1 MGLMLRPLRWV
12 HDVKTGMSRWRGR
25 IRHGDRATLDT
36 QRQTVPTEGD
46 YHAKLLASV
55 AVMPAEPARIRGYPV
70 SADAGP
76 AAVFPPRASETERS
90 GASVRGTYRT
100 H

>member
-12 HDVKTGMSRWRGR
+12 HDVKTGMSWWRGR
-25 IRHGDRATLDT
+25 ILHGDRATLDT

-46 YHAKLLASV
+46 YDAKLLASV
-55 AVMPAEPARIRGYPV
+55 AVMPAEPARIRRHPV
-70 SADAGP
+70 FDDAGSP
-76 AAVFPPRASETERS
+76 AVFPPRAGETDGG
-90 GASVRGTYRT
+90 GASVCGAYRT